1 MTTDLDTEA
10 AGTIMLLE
18 LVLVLGFV
26 VPVLLPVTAAAM
38 LLHGITFEICVQ
50 HQGAVLMH
58 EARPPTQYLFV
69 SLLLGVGLVLWMFA
83 ECGWAGSILVYV
95 GVPLSSMLGGLA
107 PELLPYL
114 TLVRRN
120 LGRRIDAPGLQV
132 SLLEMSAEDSQEV
145 EASGRTRVQTEFF
158 DFDDESDTYQD
169 FE

>member
-58 EARPPTQYLFV
+58 QARPPTQYLFV

-83 ECGWAGSILVYV
+83 ECGWAGSIMVYV

-107 PELLPYL
+107 PELLSYL
-114 TLVRRN
+114 TRVRRN

-132 SLLEMSAEDSQEV
+132 SLLEMSAEDSMEA
-145 EASGRTRVQTEFF
+145 EASGRASVQKEFF
-158 DFDDESDTYQD
+158 DFDNESDLM
-169 FE
+169 

>member
-58 EARPPTQYLFV
+58 EARPPTQYLFF

-114 TLVRRN
+114 TSIRRN

-132 SLLEMSAEDSQEV
+132 SLLEMSAEDSMEA
-145 EASGRTRVQTEFF
+145 EASGRARVQKGSF
-158 DFDDESDTYQD
+158 DFNNESNVM
-169 FE
+169 

>member
-1 MTTDLDTEA
+1 MTTDLDIEA
-10 AGTIMLLE
+10 AGTVMLLE

-26 VPVLLPVTAAAM
+26 VPLLLPVTAAAM
-38 LLHGITFEICVQ
+38 FVHGITFEICVQ
-50 HQGAVLMH
+50 YQGAVLMH

-145 EASGRTRVQTEFF
+145 EASGRARVQTEFF
-158 DFDDESDTYQD
+158 DFDDESDAYQD

>member
-1 MTTDLDTEA
+1 
-10 AGTIMLLE
+10 
-18 LVLVLGFV
+18 
-26 VPVLLPVTAAAM
+26 
-38 LLHGITFEICVQ
+38 
-50 HQGAVLMH
+50 MH
-58 EARPPTQYLFV
+58 EARPPTQYLFF

-83 ECGWAGSILVYV
+83 ECGWAGGILVYV

-107 PELLPYL
+107 PELLLYL

-120 LGRRIDAPGLQV
+120 LGRRIDAPGLEV

-158 DFDDESDTYQD
+158 DFDDESDAYQD